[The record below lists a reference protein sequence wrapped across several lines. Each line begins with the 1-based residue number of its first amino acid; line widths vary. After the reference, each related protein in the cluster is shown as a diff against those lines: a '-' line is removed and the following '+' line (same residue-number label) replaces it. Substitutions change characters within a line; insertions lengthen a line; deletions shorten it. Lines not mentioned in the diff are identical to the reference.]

1 MPLEDKDDPV
11 AQDLPNAGV
20 GPVLPEGKARAA
32 MMQEDSPSNGAAA
45 WSAARTW
52 CYVNLADRAASDA
65 AWWTAQWR
73 GFSVQGVV
81 LPAGDGAEGL
91 RPLTTLAQAAR
102 AAGLAVLASVTVK
115 PLTRED
121 VAANPAWVARDDKGE
136 PIAVDTGYAACVN
149 GGFFDA
155 AMADRITQVATQ
167 APVDGV
173 LGVGW
178 SGLGWDDICY
188 CTACRSGFRTAAG
201 ADLPLP
207 KERDAAVFD
216 QWIAWNRARRIE
228 MWRANDRAARR
239 ANGSARWI
247 GLIPTVRTAQI
258 ARFQDVAA
266 LAAEAP
272 MLFVDNAD
280 AARVGRFGELVDDGL
295 YLAGLARGKPIVLLT
310 PTYHRGVRTFAAASA
325 APDEAR
331 LAILAGLTGGL
342 APAVELPANL
352 TADVRTLSVATPV
365 MNWAAQNGER
375 WGGPAPARIALVW
388 SPTSATLYGREQVQR
403 LSEAPFRGMAKVL
416 RDANLPHEV
425 WDESRLGAGLR
436 GVDVLILPEVAVMS
450 DAQAAAV
457 REFVRGGGVLISTG
471 VTSLYDVTGGARRDY
486 ALQDVF
492 GVTIQGAPPAR
503 PTGPARHDYVRL
515 TPEYAARTPGPHKAG
530 ERAEPGARHP
540 ILKGFDATDLLPFGG
555 ILWPQAVAADRVVLM
570 TYVPPFPSAP
580 IDEVYPRVERT
591 AVPGLVVGTF
601 GRGRVAYMPA
611 DFDRRYG
618 IDPIADHRILL
629 ENLLAWATG
638 PAVPLRVV
646 GPAKLATRLEQR
658 GDGLVLHLV
667 NLTGADNQAGA
678 VRQTTP
684 VGPLQ
689 VSVALPP
696 GTNPAAATLLVAGR
710 HAPMRIEGGR
720 AEFEL
725 DQVAEHE
732 MVVLA

>member
-1 MPLEDKDDPV
+1 MQSRETLSSTPV
-11 AQDLPNAGV
+11 RPNGQ
-20 GPVLPEGKARAA
+20 ARAA
-32 MMQEDSPSNGAAA
+32 VMPEASPSNRAAA
-45 WSAARTW
+45 WRRAKTW
-52 CYVNLADRAASDA
+52 CYVNLADGAVADS
-65 AWWTAQWR
+65 AWWTDQWSR
-73 GFSVQGVV
+73 SSIQGVV
-81 LPAGDGAEGL
+81 LPAGDGTEGV
-91 RPLTTLAQAAR
+91 RRLTTLAQAAR

-115 PLTRED
+115 PLTHED

-155 AMADRITQVATQ
+155 AMADRIEQVVTQ

-178 SGLGWDDICY
+178 SGLGWDKVCY
-188 CTACRSGFRTAAG
+188 CAACQSGFRAAAS
-201 ADLPLP
+201 ADLPLA
-207 KERDAAVFD
+207 KDRDAAIFD
-216 QWIAWNRARRIE
+216 QWVAWNRARRTE
-228 MWRANDRAARR
+228 MWRANDRAAGR

-258 ARFQDVAA
+258 ARFHDVAA

-325 APDEAR
+325 APGEAR
-331 LAILAGLTGGL
+331 LTILAGLTGGL

-352 TADVRTLSVATPV
+352 TSDVRALSVATPV

-375 WGGPAPARIALVW
+375 WGGPLAPARIALVW
-388 SPTSATLYGREQVQR
+388 SPTSAMLYGRERIQR

-425 WDESRLGAGLR
+425 WDESRLSAGL
-436 GVDVLILPEVAVMS
+436 GGIDVLILPEVAVMS
-450 DAQAAAV
+450 DAQAKAV
-457 REFVRGGGVLISTG
+457 REFVRGGGVLIATG
-471 VTSLYDVTGGARRDY
+471 VTSLYDPAGRPRRDY

-492 GVTIQGAPPAR
+492 GVNIQGEPPAR
-503 PTGPARHDYVRL
+503 QVTPAKHDYVRL

-540 ILKGFDATDLLPFGG
+540 ILKGFDATDLLAYGG
-555 ILWPQAVAADRVVLM
+555 VLWPQSVSVDRAVLM
-570 TYVPPFPSAP
+570 TYVPPFPSSP

-591 AVPGLVVGTF
+591 DVPGLVVGTF
-601 GRGRVAYMPA
+601 GRGRVAYIPA

-618 IDPIADHRILL
+618 IDPIADHRALL

-646 GPAKLATRLEQR
+646 GPAKLVTRLEQR
-658 GDGLVLHLV
+658 DDGLVLHLV

-678 VRQTTP
+678 VRETTP

-696 GTNPAAATLLVAGR
+696 GTNPASATLLVAGR
-710 HAPMRIEGGR
+710 RAPMRIEGGR
-720 AEFEL
+720 AMFEL
-725 DQVAEHE
+725 DHLAEHE
-732 MVVLA
+732 LVVLA

>member
-1 MPLEDKDDPV
+1 L
-11 AQDLPNAGV
+11 
-20 GPVLPEGKARAA
+20 
-32 MMQEDSPSNGAAA
+32 
-45 WSAARTW
+45 
-52 CYVNLADRAASDA
+52 
-65 AWWTAQWR
+65 
-73 GFSVQGVV
+73 VQGVV
-81 LPAGDGAEGL
+81 LPAGDGAAGL
-91 RPLTTLAQAAR
+91 RRLTTLAQAAR
-102 AAGLAVLASVTVK
+102 AAGLAVLTSVTVR

-121 VAANPAWVARDDKGE
+121 VASNPAWAARNDKGE
-136 PIAVDTGYAACVN
+136 PIAVDAGYAACVN

-155 AMADRITQVATQ
+155 PLSDSVSQAVTQ

-178 SGLGWDDICY
+178 SGLGWDKTCY
-188 CTACRSGFRTAAG
+188 CPACQSGFRAAAS
-201 ADLPLP
+201 ADLPLA
-207 KERDAAVFD
+207 KDRDAAIFD
-216 QWIAWNRARRIE
+216 QWVAWNRARRTE
-228 MWRANDRAARR
+228 MWRANDRAASR

-247 GLIPTVRTAQI
+247 GFIPTVRTAQI

-280 AARVGRFGELVDDGL
+280 AARVGRFGELVDDGFYL
-295 YLAGLARGKPIVLLT
+295 TGLAGGKPIVLLT

-325 APDEAR
+325 APGEVR

-342 APAVELPANL
+342 APAIELPANV
-352 TADVRTLSVATPV
+352 TSDVRTLSVATPV

-375 WGGPAPARIALVW
+375 WGGPTAPARIALVW

-403 LSEAPFRGMAKVL
+403 LSEAPFRGMAKAL

-425 WDESRLGAGLR
+425 WDESRLGAGLH
-436 GVDVLILPEVAVMS
+436 GIDVLILPEVAVMS
-450 DAQAAAV
+450 DAQAEAV
-457 REFVRGGGVLISTG
+457 REFVRGGGVLIATG

-492 GVTIQGAPPAR
+492 GVNLDGPPPAR
-503 PTGPARHDYVRL
+503 QASRAKHDYVRL
-515 TPEYAARTPGPHKAG
+515 KPEYAARTPGPHKAG
-530 ERAEPGARHP
+530 ERAEAGARHP

-555 ILWPQAVAADRVVLM
+555 ILWPQAVAADRTVLM

-618 IDPIADHRILL
+618 IDPITDHQTLL

-678 VRQTTP
+678 VREATP

-696 GTNPAAATLLVAGR
+696 GTNPAVATLLVAGR
-710 HAPMRIEGGR
+710 NAPMRIDGR
-720 AEFEL
+720 QAVFEL
-725 DQVAEHE
+725 DHVAEHE

>member
-1 MPLEDKDDPV
+1 
-11 AQDLPNAGV
+11 
-20 GPVLPEGKARAA
+20 
-32 MMQEDSPSNGAAA
+32 MMRGGASSNRAAA
-45 WSAARTW
+45 WRSARTW
-52 CYVNLADRAASDA
+52 CYVDLADGAVADA
-65 AWWTAQWR
+65 AWWIDQWR
-73 GFSVQGVV
+73 KFSVQGVV

-91 RPLTTLAQAAR
+91 RRLTTLAQAAR
-102 AAGLAVLASVTVK
+102 SAGLAVLAGVKVK
-115 PLTRED
+115 PLTRE
-121 VAANPAWVARDDKGE
+121 AITANPAWAARSDKGE
-136 PIAVDTGYAACVN
+136 PIAVNTGYAACVN
-149 GGFFDA
+149 GGLFDA
-155 AMADRITQVATQ
+155 PLSDSISRAVTQ

-178 SGLGWDDICY
+178 SGLGWDTVCY
-188 CTACRSGFRTAAG
+188 CPACQSAFRAAAG
-201 ADLPLP
+201 ADLPGA
-207 KERDAAVFD
+207 KDRDAPVFD
-216 QWIAWNRARRIE
+216 QWVAWNRARRTD
-228 MWRANDRAARR
+228 MWRANDRAASR
-239 ANGSARWI
+239 AGGAGARWI

-295 YLAGLARGKPIVLLT
+295 YLTGLAGGKPIVLLT

-325 APDEAR
+325 APGEAR

-352 TADVRTLSVATPV
+352 TSDVRTLSVAAPV
-365 MNWAAQNGER
+365 MTWVAQNGER
-375 WGGPAPARIALVW
+375 LGGRAVPARIAVVW
-388 SPTSATLYGREQVQR
+388 SPTSAALYGRDQVQR
-403 LSEAPFRGMAKVL
+403 LSEAPFRGMAKAL
-416 RDANLPHEV
+416 RDANIPHEV

-457 REFVRGGGVLISTG
+457 REFVRGGGVLIATG
-471 VTSLYDVTGGARRDY
+471 VTSLYDAMGRARRDY

-492 GVTIQGAPPAR
+492 GVNIQGALPAR
-503 PTGPARHDYVRL
+503 SASAAKHDYVRL
-515 TPEYAARTPGPHKAG
+515 QPEYAARTPGPHKAG
-530 ERAEPGARHP
+530 ERTEPGARHP
-540 ILKGFDATDLLPFGG
+540 ILKGFDATDLLAFGG
-555 ILWPQAVAADRVVLM
+555 ILSPQTVAADRTVLM

-580 IDEVYPRVERT
+580 IDEVYPRAERT

-618 IDPIADHRILL
+618 IDPIADHRALL
-629 ENLLAWATG
+629 ANLLAWATG
-638 PAVPLRVV
+638 PAAQLRIL
-646 GPAKLATRLEQR
+646 GPSKFATRLEQH

-678 VRQTTP
+678 VRETTP

-689 VSVALPP
+689 VSVPLPP
-696 GTNPAAATLLVAGR
+696 GGRAASATLLVAGR
-710 HAPMRIEGGR
+710 RLPVRVEGGR
-720 AEFEL
+720 AVFEL

>member
-1 MPLEDKDDPV
+1 MPGATDD
-11 AQDLPNAGV
+11 AGT
-20 GPVLPEGKARAA
+20 
-32 MMQEDSPSNGAAA
+32 SPSNEAAA
-45 WSAARTW
+45 WRAATTW
-52 CYVNLADRAASDA
+52 CYVNLADSAVADA
-65 AWWTAQWR
+65 AWWTDQWR
-73 GFSVQGVV
+73 RSAVQGVV

-91 RPLTTLAQAAR
+91 RRLTTLAQAAR
-102 AAGLAVLASVTVK
+102 AAGLAVLASVAVK

-178 SGLGWDDICY
+178 SGLGWDKICY
-188 CTACRSGFRTAAG
+188 CAACRSGFRAAAG
-201 ADLPLP
+201 ADLPFP
-207 KERDAAVFD
+207 KDRDAAVFD
-216 QWIAWNRARRIE
+216 QWIAWNRARRTE

-239 ANGSARWI
+239 ANRSARWI

-258 ARFQDVAA
+258 ARFHDVAA

-295 YLAGLARGKPIVLLT
+295 YLAGLARGKAIVLLT
-310 PTYHRGVRTFAAASA
+310 PAYHRGVRTFAAASA

-352 TADVRTLSVATPV
+352 TADVRTLSVATPL

-375 WGGPAPARIALVW
+375 WGGPMAPARIALVW

-403 LSEAPFRGMAKVL
+403 LSEAPFRGMAKAL
-416 RDANLPHEV
+416 RDAHLPHEV

-450 DAQAAAV
+450 DAQAEAV

-710 HAPMRIEGGR
+710 HAPMRIDER
-720 AEFEL
+720 QAVFEL

>member
-1 MPLEDKDDPV
+1 
-11 AQDLPNAGV
+11 
-20 GPVLPEGKARAA
+20 
-32 MMQEDSPSNGAAA
+32 MMQENSPSNGAAA
-45 WSAARTW
+45 WSAAKTW

-102 AAGLAVLASVTVK
+102 GARLAVLTSVTVK
-115 PLTRED
+115 PLTRAD

-136 PIAVDTGYAACVN
+136 PIAVGTGYAACVN

-155 AMADRITQVATQ
+155 PMADRIIQAVTQ

-178 SGLGWDDICY
+178 SGLGWDKICY
-188 CTACRSGFRTAAG
+188 CAACQGGFRAAAS
-201 ADLPLP
+201 ADLPLATD
-207 KERDAAVFD
+207 RDAAIFD
-216 QWIAWNRARRIE
+216 QWVAWNRARRTE
-228 MWRANDRAARR
+228 MWRANDKAASR

-247 GLIPTVRTAQI
+247 GLIPTVRTAQL

-272 MLFVDNAD
+272 ILFVDNAD

-310 PTYHRGVRTFAAASA
+310 PTYHRAVRRFAAVSA
-325 APDEAR
+325 APAEAR
-331 LAILAGLTGGL
+331 LAILAGLAGGL

-352 TADVRTLSVATPV
+352 TSDVRTLSVATPV

-375 WGGPAPARIALVW
+375 WGGPAARARIALVW

-403 LSEAPFRGMAKVL
+403 ISEAPFRGMAKAL

-425 WDESRLGAGLR
+425 WDESRLGAGL
-436 GVDVLILPEVAVMS
+436 GGIDVLILPEVAVMG
-450 DAQAAAV
+450 DAQAEAV
-457 REFVRGGGVLISTG
+457 REFVRGGGVLIATG
-471 VTSLYDVTGGARRDY
+471 VTSLYDPMGRARRDY
-486 ALQDVF
+486 ALKDVF
-492 GVTIQGAPPAR
+492 GVSIQGTPPAR
-503 PTGPARHDYVRL
+503 PVSNAKHDYVRL
-515 TPEYAARTPGPHKAG
+515 KPEYAARTLGPHKAG

-540 ILKGFDATDLLPFGG
+540 ILKGFDKTDLLAFGG
-555 ILWPQAVAADRVVLM
+555 ILWPQAVAADRTVLM

-580 IDEVYPRVERT
+580 IDDVYPRVERT
-591 AVPGLVVGTF
+591 AVPGLVAGAF

-611 DFDRRYG
+611 DFDRRHG
-618 IDPIADHRILL
+618 IDPITDHRTLL
-629 ENLLAWATG
+629 ENLFAWATG
-638 PAVPLRVV
+638 PAIQLRVA
-646 GPAKLATRLEQR
+646 GSANLAARIEQHA
-658 GDGLVLHLV
+658 DSLVLHLV

-684 VGPLQ
+684 VGPLK

-710 HAPMRIEGGR
+710 HAPMRIDGR
-720 AEFEL
+720 QAVFEL